1 MDMFDVLKNLNR
13 IHYKRVIW
21 ILAMTE
27 TLHNIE
33 EAIWLPAWSQTA
45 GTWHPSV
52 TAFEFRFAVTAITI
66 LFYIIIYYFSKY
78 DTKLTKYLMGGALV
92 MILINVFMPHLL
104 ATIFL
109 AHYAPGV
116 VTGILFNIPAA
127 LYLLRRGM
135 REGFFSTRILVLGA
149 IGFTFV
155 VAPLLPGLFVIGG
168 FLETIT

>member
-1 MDMFDVLKNLNR
+1 MFDALKSLNR

-21 ILAMTE
+21 ILAITE

-33 EAIWLPAWSQTA
+33 EAIWLPSWSQTA

-66 LFYIIIYYFSKY
+66 LFFIIIYYFSKY
-78 DTKLTKYLMGGALV
+78 DTKLAKYLMGGALV

-109 AHYAPGV
+109 SHYAPGIIS
-116 VTGILFNIPAA
+116 GILFNVPAT

-135 REGFFSTRILVLGA
+135 REGYFSTRILVLGA
-149 IGFTFV
+149 IGFTVV
-155 VAPLLPGLFVIGG
+155 VAPLLPSLFSIGRY
-168 FLETIT
+168 LATIT